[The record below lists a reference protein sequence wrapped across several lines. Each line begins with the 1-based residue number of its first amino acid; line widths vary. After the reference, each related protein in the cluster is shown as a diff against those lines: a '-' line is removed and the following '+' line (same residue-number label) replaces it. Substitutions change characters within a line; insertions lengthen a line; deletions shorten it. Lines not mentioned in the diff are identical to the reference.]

1 MSRKQLPVLIGA
13 VLFSGAVL
21 LGGQRAEAVSDT
33 GLGRGLG
40 HEVSYCVLEQGRD
53 GPWMSSMVRLFSCE
67 AEWDAAMSDL
77 ASRAL
82 LVMAPVSAPRDV
94 DWSRQA
100 VILVTM
106 GELSGGDYSV
116 QVRDIIRSGPECVVD
131 LECSG
136 SSLRGWGR
144 SVCRPYQVV
153 VIEKHG
159 VKEARGRFRWTGEGI
174 ASARAAVQ
182 GWGLTGDADAGSVR
196 RLSWGALK
204 AGGY

>member
-1 MSRKQLPVLIGA
+1 MSRRQLPVLIGA
-13 VLFSGAVL
+13 VLFSGVVL
-21 LGGQRAEAVSDT
+21 LGEQRAEAVSDT
-33 GLGRGLG
+33 GLARGLG
-40 HEVSYCVLEQGRD
+40 HEVSYRVLEQGRD
-53 GPWMSSMVRLFSCE
+53 GPWMSSMVRLFSNQE
-67 AEWDAAMSDL
+67 DWDAAMSAL
-77 ASRAL
+77 AARAL

-94 DWSRQA
+94 DWSRQT

-116 QVRDIIRSGPECVVD
+116 QVRDIRRSGFACVLD

-136 SSLRGWGR
+136 SSTRGWGR
-144 SVCRPYQVV
+144 SACRPYQMI

-159 VKEARGRFRWTGEGI
+159 VKEARGRFRWTGEGT
-174 ASARAAVQ
+174 ATARAAAQ
-182 GWGLTGDADAGSVR
+182 GWGLTGDAGAAR

>member
-1 MSRKQLPVLIGA
+1 
-13 VLFSGAVL
+13 
-21 LGGQRAEAVSDT
+21 
-33 GLGRGLG
+33 
-40 HEVSYCVLEQGRD
+40 
-53 GPWMSSMVRLFSCE
+53 MVRLFSSEE
-67 AEWDAAMSDL
+67 AWDAAMADL
-77 ASRAL
+77 ADRAL

-116 QVRDIIRSGPECVVD
+116 QVRDIVRSGPECVVD

-144 SVCRPYQVV
+144 SACHPYQVV

-159 VKEARGRFRWTGEGI
+159 VKEARGRFRWTGEGLT
-174 ASARAAVQ
+174 SAGTAVQ
-182 GWGLTGDADAGSVR
+182 GLEPTADPDAGSVR